1 MSLFIT
7 FEGIDGSGKTTML
20 NRLAAYLKS
29 QSHDCLSTLEP
40 GGSALGQNLRQILL
54 NDSKLKPSC
63 HAEALLFAAD
73 RAVHIEQIIKPA
85 LAKGQIVLCD
95 RFIDST
101 LAYQGGGRG
110 LDMAFLEQLNNFATA
125 NLKPDITFYFDLPL
139 NIARQRQNAVL
150 DKMEQEAA
158 AFFDRVLATY
168 RQLAMADSQRIKTID
183 ASQDQDQVFAALLA
197 HLKATDGW
205 PA

>member
-20 NRLAAYLKS
+20 TRLAAHLAAQNY
-29 QSHDCLSTLEP
+29 DFISTLEP

-54 NDSKLKPSC
+54 NDSHLKPSC
-63 HAEALLFAAD
+63 QAEALLFAAD
-73 RAVHIEQIIKPA
+73 RAVHIEQKIKPA

-101 LAYQGGGRG
+101 IAYQGGGRG

-125 NLKPDITFYFDLPL
+125 NLKPDISFYFDLPL

-158 AFFDRVLATY
+158 AFFERVIATY
-168 RQLAMADSQRIKTID
+168 KQLALADPKRIKTID
-183 ASQDQDQVFAALLA
+183 ATQGLDQVFAAVLSHLEGLA
-197 HLKATDGW
+197 GW